1 MHAAW
6 VLKVVMTVFD
16 APAFTNSSRGFH
28 SPWMIDTAID
38 SSVFWDSEEKIVC
51 MRCML
56 SSVRISGDQF

>member
-51 MRCML
+51 MYAVL
-56 SSVRISGDQF
+56 S